1 MLPCFRNTTKGRR
14 HTLTTEL
21 RIIIWIIAAIAGVLA
36 SAIANTLSEDI
47 TYWFV
52 KKGEKPQ
59 PKPRRVWVSFSL
71 MTAISILLGS
81 VAAFSPSPANA
92 DPLSD
97 DFQVTAEVAQPSA
110 TPGGSQPTDA
120 APLPDPTLLPISA
133 TPAWSGVLSLRKA
146 TEADI
151 NANLPVSIWDAN
163 LITVQDMQAPG
174 TMSYSGS
181 AQMNEEY
188 LFSTFWCATNTH
200 QLNLNLP
207 NIETTFFV
215 NGEMIPAETIYTY
228 LYNKSTGWRCSYDV
242 VILGG
247 WLKDQQYTL
256 QIKRVL
262 KNSVSDGQFNYPAGT
277 YINELIVTVE

>member
-1 MLPCFRNTTKGRR
+1 M
-14 HTLTTEL
+14 TTEL
-21 RIIIWIIAAIAGVLA
+21 RIIIGIIAATAGVLA
-36 SAIANTLSEDI
+36 SAIANTLSENI

-92 DPLSD
+92 DPLPA
-97 DFQVTAEVAQPSA
+97 DFQVTATVAQSSV
-110 TPGGSQPTDA
+110 TPVVLQPTETST
-120 APLPDPTLLPISA
+120 APLPDPTLLAASA

-146 TEADI
+146 TEGDI
-151 NANLPVSIWDAN
+151 NANLPISIWDAN
-163 LITVQDMQAPG
+163 LIVVQDMPAPG
-174 TMSYSGS
+174 KMTYSGS
-181 AQMNEEY
+181 VQMDEDY
-188 LFSTFWCATNTH
+188 LFSTYWCATNTH
-200 QLNLNLP
+200 QLNQNLP
-207 NIETTFFV
+207 NMETTLFV
-215 NGEMIPAETIYTY
+215 NGEMIPTENIYTY

-262 KNSVSDGQFNYPAGT
+262 KSDVSDGQSNYPSGT